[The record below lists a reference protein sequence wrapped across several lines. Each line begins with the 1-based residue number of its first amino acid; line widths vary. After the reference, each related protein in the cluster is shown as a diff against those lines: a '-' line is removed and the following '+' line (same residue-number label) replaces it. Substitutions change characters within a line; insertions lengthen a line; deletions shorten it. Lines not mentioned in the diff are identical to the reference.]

1 MSRRIRLVLPLA
13 LACASPP
20 LAAPSGARAAG
31 ETAPDPAVLRV
42 WLEEMKDS
50 ERGPFQVI
58 RWFCNDGTVHPA
70 RPYPCAER
78 GGGVQHGE
86 WNARV
91 KQMRAGGYEVA
102 TVFSTLPVERFTG
115 SAPDVDGLAQI
126 LIERFLMRVDD
137 GWIFRGAQTYRGAL
151 QIEDEESGARRLV
164 LAMLANPIWRSPAR
178 YAFVREAVR
187 QLPLQ
192 PDDASAATVR
202 HLALEIAEK
211 DRAFT
216 PLRAKIHNLPDE
228 KDAVAVRDY
237 ATARGRPDL
246 TADYEKLAA
255 AIDALYA
262 QAGALATLE
271 TAAQQTSDPALAE
284 KFRLAAQKLAT
295 AGDPAE
301 RVDVTGRILEALRAA
316 FADAATPEAALDLLV
331 ASLALEDEV
340 FVAAS
345 ALGRQ
350 MPKATRRER
359 LAWIEDT
366 LRALY
371 GTGFLSSRQLD
382 GARQSLRVLV
392 TQPTLTVDVYRRE
405 LRYLSRAPEW
415 SDRWLAFQFGTA
427 EARLLPIEPL
437 VHLFRQDRLRGS
449 PLLFY
454 SSVLDSLVRDA
465 NALAGIEHEIL
476 GQKVGAGLRA
486 LNPGLARGVL
496 HAPAGED
503 LPEHVDPEGIYLLPE
518 STSDLPRVSGIL
530 TRGEGSSLSH
540 IQLLARNL
548 GIPNIVVGEEI
559 LPRIRALDGQRIV
572 LAVSPAGVVQ
582 IARDGASWDAVFGT
596 QRVLS
601 DVVIRPDLAKL
612 DLSRASL
619 LPLSQLRAE
628 DSGRTSGPK
637 GANLGQLR
645 AAFGSAVPDGFVI
658 PFGVFRKVLD
668 QPIEPG
674 GPSTWDWMRERY
686 DAMAAIPEGPAR
698 EREAKRFL
706 ERLRAWIA
714 QVDPGPEFREE
725 LRTAL
730 DRLGPDGSFG
740 VFVRS
745 DTNVED
751 LPGFTGAGLNL
762 TVPNVVGY
770 DNVLKAL
777 HEVWA
782 SPFTDRSYGWRQ
794 DHMEDPE
801 YVFPAV
807 VVQRSFPSEKSGVMV
822 TADVDTGRMGWLSI
836 AVNEGV
842 GGAVEGQAT
851 ESLLVNEADG
861 SVRLLAHATAPTRAV
876 LAQDGGITRAPAS
889 GAEAVLAPGEI
900 DQLIALSR
908 EVPNRFAT
916 LRDEQGRP
924 LPADIEF
931 AFRNGRLTLLQIR
944 PFVESKSAQKSRY
957 LLDLDAQ
964 LRARGSA
971 VVLRDVVPLESK

>member
-1 MSRRIRLVLPLA
+1 MRL
-13 LACASPP
+13 
-20 LAAPSGARAAG
+20 
-31 ETAPDPAVLRV
+31 
-42 WLEEMKDS
+42 WLEEMKES
-50 ERGPFQVI
+50 ERGPFQII

-86 WNARV
+86 WNARI
-91 KQMRAGGYEVA
+91 KQMREGGYQIANVL
-102 TVFSTLPVERFTG
+102 STLSPEPFLG
-115 SAPDVDGLAQI
+115 SEPDFEGLGQI
-126 LIERFLMRVDD
+126 LIERFLMRVND

-151 QIEDEESGARRLV
+151 QIEDEEAGARRLV
-164 LAMLANPIWRSPAR
+164 LAMLADPTWRSPAR
-178 YAFVREAVR
+178 FELIREAVR
-187 QLPLQ
+187 LLPLQ
-192 PDDASAATVR
+192 PDDATAATVR

-211 DRAFT
+211 DRAFM

-228 KDAVAVRDY
+228 KDAAAVRDY
-237 ATARGRPDL
+237 AATRGNAEL
-246 TADYEKLAA
+246 AADYEKLAST
-255 AIDALYA
+255 IDSLYE
-262 QAGALATLE
+262 QAGAVATLE
-271 TAAQQTSDPALAE
+271 TATRQTSDPALSE
-284 KFRLAAQKLAT
+284 KFRLAARKLES
-295 AGDPAE
+295 AGDAAE
-301 RVDVTGRILEALRAA
+301 RVDVAGRILEALREAFPAA
-316 FADAATPEAALDLLV
+316 TTPEAALDLLD
-331 ASLALEDEV
+331 ASLALEDEF
-340 FVAAS
+340 FVAAN
-345 ALGRQ
+345 ALQRQ
-350 MPKATRRER
+350 LPRATRRER

-371 GTGFLSSRQLD
+371 GTGFLSRRQLD

-392 TQPTLTVDVYRRE
+392 TQPTLTVDVYRSE

-415 SDRWLAFQFGTA
+415 SDRWLAFQFGPA
-427 EARLLPIEPL
+427 EARLMPLEPL

-465 NALAGIEHEIL
+465 NALAGIEHEIF

-496 HAPAGED
+496 HAPEGED
-503 LPEHVDPEGIYLLPE
+503 LPDQIDPEGIYLLPE

-548 GIPNIVVGEEI
+548 GIPNIVVGEEV
-559 LPRIRALDGQRIV
+559 LPRIRALDGRRIV

-582 IARDGASWDAVFGT
+582 IARDGPSWDAVFGT
-596 QRVLS
+596 QRVVS

-619 LPLSQLRAE
+619 VPLSQLRAE
-628 DSGRTSGPK
+628 DSGRISGPK
-637 GANLGQLR
+637 GANLGQLKS
-645 AAFGSAVPDGFVI
+645 AFGSAVPDGFVI
-658 PFGVFRKVLD
+658 PFGVFRNLLD
-668 QPIEPG
+668 QPLEPG
-674 GPSTWDWMRERY
+674 GPSVWDWMRESY
-686 DAMAAIPEGPAR
+686 DAMAALPEGPQR
-698 EREAKRFL
+698 DREARRFL

-725 LRTAL
+725 LRRAL
-730 DRLGPDGSFG
+730 DRLGQDGYFG

-770 DNVLKAL
+770 DAVLAAL

-782 SPFTDRSYGWRQ
+782 SPFTERSYGWRQ
-794 DHMEDPE
+794 NHMEDPE

-807 VVQRSFPSEKSGVMV
+807 VVQRSFPSAKSGVLV
-822 TADVDTGRMGWLSI
+822 TADVDTGRMGWLSV

-842 GGAVEGQAT
+842 GGAVEGQAS
-851 ESLLVNEADG
+851 ESLLVNVDTGA
-861 SVRLLAHATAPTRAV
+861 VRLLAQATSPTKAV
-876 LAQDGGITRAPAS
+876 LSTRGGIERTPAS
-889 GAEAVLAPGEI
+889 GTDAVLEPDEI

-908 EVPNRFAT
+908 EVPNRFAS

-931 AFRNGRLTLLQIR
+931 AFRDERLTLLQIR

-964 LRARGSA
+964 LRARGST
-971 VVLRDVVPLESK
+971 VVLRDVVPRESKS